1 MLSDVLLIN
10 DDFKKLAKELF
21 EYIEPIRNC
30 NRWVIAI
37 AGESGSGKS
46 VLTHCLSMCYKSAGL
61 KAKPLHTDNYYKT
74 LPDERTEWRKKNGP
88 LAIGSDEYDWD
99 VLNNNIKSFRNAA
112 VAVDMPCV
120 ELLTNTVD
128 RLTTDFANIDVLIVE
143 GLYAMRVDD
152 ADLRIFIDIPYYK
165 SLKAQTMRGKET
177 LDDFREI
184 VLKREHEEV
193 LVTKALSDVVVGLRD
208 NEATSL
214 RDNETTRFWLR
225 CKV

>member
-10 DDFKKLAKELF
+10 DDFKKLSNNLF
-21 EYIEPIRNC
+21 EYIEPIRDNR
-30 NRWVIAI
+30 RWVIAI

-46 VLTHCLSMCYKSAGL
+46 VLTHCLSMCYKAIGL

-74 LPDERTEWRKKNGP
+74 LPEERTEWRKKNGP

-99 VLNNNIKSFRNAA
+99 VLNDNIKSFRNAA
-112 VAVDMPCV
+112 VAEDMPCV

-143 GLYAMRVDD
+143 GLYAMRVAD
-152 ADLRIFIDIPYYK
+152 ADMRIFIDIPYYK

-184 VLKREHEEV
+184 VLAREHEEV
-193 LVTKALSDVVVGLRD
+193 LATKELSDVVV
-208 NEATSL
+208 SL
-214 RDNETTRFWLR
+214 RDNEYLF
-225 CKV
+225 KV